1 MKSLLFVAALVAV
14 GACGATAS
22 DAVTPIDS
30 PGCTLPGPTVR
41 PNPATLHPGDTLR
54 ASASMPS
61 CPLDPPVTTTFRW
74 ASSDSSVASVD
85 SLSGLIRARALG
97 TVTISAAA
105 TLDRNVKGAMLL
117 VVAP

>member
-1 MKSLLFVAALVAV
+1 MRSLLFVAALVAV

-22 DAVTPIDS
+22 DAVSPTDS
-30 PGCTLPGPTVR
+30 AVCITIGPSVR
-41 PNPATLHPGDTLR
+41 PNFATLHPGDTLR
-54 ASASMPS
+54 ASASLPS
-61 CPLDPPVTTTFRW
+61 CTAGAITPTFRW
-74 ASSDSSVASVD
+74 ASSDSSVALVD

-117 VVAP
+117 VVAQ